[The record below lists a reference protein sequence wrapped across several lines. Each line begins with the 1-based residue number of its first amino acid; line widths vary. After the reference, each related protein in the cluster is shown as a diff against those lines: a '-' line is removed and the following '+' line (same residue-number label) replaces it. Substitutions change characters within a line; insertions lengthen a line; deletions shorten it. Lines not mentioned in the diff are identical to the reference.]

1 MHTFESW
8 LAELARR
15 KIDFI
20 LVGGLAVGMCGFSR
34 ATIDMDIL
42 VSTGKDNLKVLLEA
56 LNDFG
61 EGSGAELTEDDFRP
75 EEGCIRIME
84 DFPLDIF
91 TLMSGYS
98 YDDLL
103 PYTNSRK
110 LGDNEIKHL
119 SAEGLILLKKS
130 SERLKDRLDC
140 EALGRLLD
148 EEKGK

>member
-15 KIDFI
+15 KIDFT

-34 ATIDMDIL
+34 TTIVMDIL
-42 VSTGKDNLKVLLEA
+42 VSTEKDNLKALLEA
-56 LNDFG
+56 LGNFG
-61 EGSGAELTEDDFRP
+61 EGSGAELTEEDFRP
-75 EEGCIRIME
+75 EEGCIRILE

-91 TLMSGYS
+91 TRMSGYS

-103 PYTNSRK
+103 PYANSRK
-110 LGDNEIKHL
+110 LENDEIKHL
-119 SAEGLILLKKS
+119 SAEGLIMLKKS

-140 EALGRLLD
+140 EALARILA
-148 EEKGK
+148 EEKDK